1 MAVANSTV
9 NLKNLRFCQ
18 AKNSFFRVDR
28 HSLVPSAYVQGF
40 NPQCSKHT
48 SYFLHREIYL
58 FDLFKKKQPLERPE
72 QFPPVPDWKPEIGQ
86 PLERISERIRF
97 YTNASRDFAIFSHGT
112 VAILPNG
119 LSDADA
125 EKHAKESLGKVF
137 HAHPDMNPLSMK
149 DGNILVQYNHDVA
162 SLVLSDIANDN
173 FAEIDRQHQRALAT
187 SEVLISPLGHNIFD
201 DFGKKALFGRCYM
214 FMDAQ
219 SPSVVRIERHEREL
233 PGKKDA

>member
-1 MAVANSTV
+1 M
-9 NLKNLRFCQ
+9 
-18 AKNSFFRVDR
+18 
-28 HSLVPSAYVQGF
+28 F
-40 NPQCSKHT
+40 NPQRSKHT